1 MLKEEL
7 SEFTSVEQRIVNASL
22 RCVDKSQ
29 RAGVEALFGVFG
41 CFAEDEVV
49 PAAALE
55 VLAPI
60 ICERAAVKAAS
71 NAHLKVRKW
80 LASLLRASLLSGSG
94 AKGVQVHDLVRDV
107 MTARAESEAGG
118 MVGLQ
123 VQGFLLCRSPS
134 LSLSLLLSLSRAR
147 SAAPACLQRCI

>member
-7 SEFTSVEQRIVNASL
+7 SESTSVEQRIVNASL

-29 RAGVEALFGVFG
+29 RAGVEALFCVFG

-80 LASLLRASLLSGSG
+80 LASLLRASLLLGSG
-94 AKGVQVHDLVRDV
+94 AKAQAGRCQV
-107 MTARAESEAGG
+107 
-118 MVGLQ
+118 
-123 VQGFLLCRSPS
+123 
-134 LSLSLLLSLSRAR
+134 
-147 SAAPACLQRCI
+147 RCIAQ

>member
-1 MLKEEL
+1 MVRLARTELVPMLKAEL
-7 SEFTSVEQRIVNASL
+7 SEEMSVEQRIVNASL
-22 RCVDKSQ
+22 RCVEPNQ
-29 RAGVEALFGVFG
+29 RAGVEALFCVFG

-55 VLAPI
+55 LLAPI

-80 LASLLRASLLSGSG
+80 LASLLKASLLSGSG
-94 AKGVQVHDLVRDV
+94 AKGVQAHDLVRDV
-107 MTARAESEAGG
+107 MMARIEEADGH

-123 VQGFLLCRSPS
+123 VRLFPHPALFIEQ
-134 LSLSLLLSLSRAR
+134 LSLIHT
-147 SAAPACLQRCI
+147 CVMK